1 MPVRRG
7 IVIGRI
13 CAGVVVR
20 HSVVRLLR
28 MIGLHAVVFM
38 LGHDLAR
45 TRPLT
50 FRAQHGRSHRA
61 PNGEQHGQEQQDENA
76 QVFHVRGLSGKSSMR
91 AGEQKFH
98 WSCTLYR
105 VQRWLMRCLCCNPG

>member
-1 MPVRRG
+1 MSVSRS

-20 HSVVRLLR
+20 HNVVRLLR
-28 MIGLHAVVFM
+28 RIGLHAVVPM

-61 PNGEQHGQEQQDENA
+61 PNGEQHGQEHQDENA
-76 QVFHVRGLSGKSSMR
+76 KVFHV
-91 AGEQKFH
+91 
-98 WSCTLYR
+98 
-105 VQRWLMRCLCCNPG
+105 